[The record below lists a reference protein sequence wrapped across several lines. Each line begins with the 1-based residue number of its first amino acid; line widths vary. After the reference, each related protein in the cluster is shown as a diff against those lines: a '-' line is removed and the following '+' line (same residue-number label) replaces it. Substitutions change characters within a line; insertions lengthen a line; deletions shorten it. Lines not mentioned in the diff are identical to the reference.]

1 MRREGRYVL
10 WDEEDVDDRLWLPL
24 IRFIAR
30 AKDNGVAPWAVFE
43 LDYRDFMLMNGVER
57 RPRPFLYVYKHV
69 DSRRHVCVDEEGTPY
84 RLVAGG
90 TDGRYLVS
98 LFTRA
103 VWQLDPIFIREARRQ
118 FGDGQELECLDD
130 DTRWGEQPT
139 PAAPPPAGPRHLQI
153 VR

>member
-1 MRREGRYVL
+1 M
-10 WDEEDVDDRLWLPL
+10 
-24 IRFIAR
+24 
-30 AKDNGVAPWAVFE
+30 
-43 LDYRDFMLMNGVER
+43 
-57 RPRPFLYVYKHV
+57 YKHV

-130 DTRWGEQPT
+130 DTRWVEQPT